1 MKHVVVVEDNEDL
14 LDEVVFHLS
23 RQPGYTV
30 YAARDGRELDDC
42 LVRHAV
48 DVLVLDLGLPGED
61 GIEIARRVR
70 RQAMPGIVMLTARGA
85 LDERITGLQSGA
97 DAYLVKP
104 VDMRELVAVIDSVH
118 RRLVECSPPQPALQS
133 EVSWVFYPRRW
144 QIRTPKGHLHI
155 LTAAESRIVQA
166 LVEAD
171 GQTVARHTL
180 AEVEGLAALDFD
192 YRRLESTV
200 SRLRRKLTSGGDSSP
215 LRAAR
220 GQGYAFTESVRIDT
234 EGAEE

>member
-14 LDEVVFHLS
+14 LDEVVFHLG
-23 RQPGYTV
+23 RQPDYTV

-42 LVRHAV
+42 LARHAV

-70 RQAMPGIVMLTARGA
+70 RQTVPGIVMLTARGA
-85 LDERITGLQSGA
+85 LHERIKGLQTGA

-118 RRLVECSPPQPALQS
+118 RRLVDCCQS
-133 EVSWVFYPRRW
+133 RPVTPSEGSWVFYPRRW
-144 QIRTPKGHLHI
+144 QICTPKGHLHI
-155 LTAAESRIVQA
+155 LTATESRIIQT
-166 LVEAD
+166 LVEAG
-171 GQTVARHTL
+171 GQVVARHTL
-180 AEVEGLAALDFD
+180 VAVEGLAALDFD

-200 SRLRRKLTSGGDSSP
+200 SRLRRKLTSGGDTSP

-220 GQGYAFTESVRIDT
+220 GQGYAFTERIEIDT
-234 EGAEE
+234 EGNEE